1 MIAPYNV
8 ACIQTAIRQVR
19 DPATRD
25 ETIRENLY
33 RGISL
38 MEYASIR
45 FGQPKLVVLPEFY
58 LTGAD
63 HLRRTIQEWTQVAL
77 RIPGPETD
85 TLGKAAQELKMY
97 IAGGTMEYDPEW
109 PDRWFNSA
117 FIIGPNGD
125 VILRYRKHNGA
136 DVQGH
141 TTYST
146 PSGCH
151 TDYVQKYGD
160 DGLFPV
166 VDTPIG
172 RLACLLCYDM
182 NFPEVARAL
191 ALRGA
196 EVLIYPTGEPY
207 GPHRD
212 AWECSRR
219 TRAYENSVYIVS
231 VNHGAYVGP
240 VGEKGFADSAYPLFQ
255 ERQEGEISPVFRS
268 HGHSEI
274 VSFEGRVV
282 TVVNGPGEA
291 IAQATIDIEALRE
304 WRAQVKRNFLAQIR
318 TALYAETY
326 ENINAFPLDHW
337 RNQPIRDRRE
347 GAEATKLVI
356 QRFLKEKTYVAPE
369 SDSAV

>member
-25 ETIRENLY
+25 ETVRENLY
-33 RGISL
+33 RSISL
-38 MEYASIR
+38 MEYAAIR

-63 HLRRTIQEWTQVAL
+63 HLRRTIREWTEVAC

-85 TLGKAAQELKMY
+85 ALGRAAQELKMY
-97 IAGGTMEYDPEW
+97 IAGGTMEYDSEW
-109 PDRWFNSA
+109 PNRWFNSA
-117 FIIGPNGD
+117 FIIGPSGD
-125 VILRYRKHNGA
+125 LLLKYRKHNGA
-136 DVQGH
+136 DTQGH

-146 PSGCH
+146 PSGCY
-151 TDYVQKYGD
+151 TDYVEKYGE

-166 VDTPIG
+166 VETPIG
-172 RLACLLCYDM
+172 NLACLLCYDM

-219 TRAYENSVYIVS
+219 TRAYENCAYIVS

-240 VGEKGFADSAYPLFQ
+240 VGEKDFTDSPYPLFQ
-255 ERQEGEISPVFRS
+255 ERREGEISPVFRS

-282 TVVNGPGEA
+282 TVVNGPGEG

-304 WRAQVKRNFLAQIR
+304 RRAQVRGNILAQLR
-318 TALYAETY
+318 SSLYAETY

-337 RNQPIRDRRE
+337 RKNPIQNRRE
-347 GAEATKLVI
+347 GAEATKSVI
-356 QRFLKEKTYVAPE
+356 KRFLAEKTYVAPE
-369 SDSAV
+369 SDSAA